1 MKTFD
6 LLDLKMMESIGA
18 YGPRNVT
25 SIARKLNVPAET
37 LRKRLHRMRSKV
49 FLYTNLYHTNLGLKK
64 AFVHA
69 QSIPGREQ
77 LLFDS
82 MKTNDFWIYVNRC
95 YGVNEGCLGIYTVP
109 KEHTGEFE
117 DFVLELQKL
126 GIARDTK
133 LLWST
138 CFQAVHARLN
148 WLSPDEIRWIFNWDK
163 WVNEIPKETTKLP
176 YTLVDPKDFP
186 ILADS
191 TDLFILKEFEKDP
204 TVSLV
209 DVSARLGISQQ
220 LAEYH
225 YKKHVLA
232 CGLVESFEVF
242 DFRFDIN
249 SSDMFYFILTFDSSE
264 KLARFASSLLDKPF
278 ALGLGKILGE
288 NTLLA
293 HIYLPKIEFR
303 NFVDTLSRLI
313 NLGLLQSY
321 SYLIQDLQKAQR
333 QTVSFEYFKDRTW
346 VYDHSKHVKNLR
358 TLVNSS

>member
-6 LLDLKMMESIGA
+6 MLDIDLMESISA
-18 YGPRNVT
+18 YGPRNIT
-25 SIARKLNVPAET
+25 SIASKLNVPAET

-64 AFVHA
+64 AFIHA

-77 LLFDS
+77 QLFDS

-95 YGVNEGCLGIYTVP
+95 YGINEGSLGIYTIP

-138 CFQAVHARLN
+138 CFQAVHARRN
-148 WLSPDEIRWIFNWDK
+148 WLSPNEIRWIFNWDE
-163 WVNEIPKETTKLP
+163 WTSEIPNKTTKLP

-186 ILADS
+186 ILADEI
-191 TDLFILKEFEKDP
+191 DLFILKEFEKDP
-204 TVSLV
+204 TVGLV
-209 DVSARLGISQQ
+209 DVAAKLGISQQ

-232 CGLVESFEVF
+232 HGLVESFEVF
-242 DFRFDIN
+242 DFRYDMN
-249 SSDMFYFILTFDSSE
+249 SSDMFFFILAFNSSE
-264 KLARFASSLLDKPF
+264 KLAKFASSLLDKPF

-293 HIYLPKIEFR
+293 HIYLPKVEFR
-303 NFVDTLSRLI
+303 NFVDTLSKLV

-321 SYLIQDLQKAQR
+321 SYVIQDLRKAQR
-333 QTVSFEYFKDRTW
+333 QTVSYEYFKDRSW
-346 VYDHSKHVKNLR
+346 VYNHNKHIKNLR
-358 TLVNSS
+358 KLIE

>member
-6 LLDLKMMESIGA
+6 MLDLKMMESIGA

-25 SIARKLNVPAET
+25 SIARRLKVPAET

-82 MKTNDFWIYVNRC
+82 MKTNDFWIYVDRC
-95 YGVNEGCLGIYTVP
+95 YGVNEGCFGIYTVP

-117 DFVLELQKL
+117 DFILEIQKL
-126 GIARDTK
+126 GIAGDIK
-133 LLWST
+133 LHWST
-138 CFQAVHARLN
+138 CFQAVHARCN
-148 WLSPDEIRWIFNWDK
+148 WLSPNEIRWIFNWDE
-163 WVNEIPKETTKLP
+163 WVSEIPKETTKLP

-225 YKKHVLA
+225 YKKHILSR
-232 CGLVESFEVF
+232 GLVESFEVL
-242 DFRFDIN
+242 DFRFDMN
-249 SSDMFYFILTFDSSE
+249 SSDMFYFLLTFDSSE
-264 KLARFASSLLDKPF
+264 KLAKFASSLLDKPF
-278 ALGLGKILGE
+278 ALGLGKILSE
-288 NTLLA
+288 NALLA
-293 HIYLPKIEFR
+293 HIYLPKVEFR
-303 NFVDTLSRLI
+303 NFVDTLSRLV
-313 NLGLLQSY
+313 NLELLQNFTY
-321 SYLIQDLQKAQR
+321 VIQDLRRAQR
-333 QTVSFEYFKDRTW
+333 QTISFECFKERSW
-346 VYDHSKHVKNLR
+346 VYDHSKHIKNLR
-358 TLVNSS
+358 ALIK

>member
-6 LLDLKMMESIGA
+6 MLDLKMMESIGA
-18 YGPRNVT
+18 YGPRNIT

-95 YGVNEGCLGIYTVP
+95 YGINEGCLGIYTIP
-109 KEHTGEFE
+109 KEHTSEFE

-126 GIARDTK
+126 EMARDTK

-148 WLSPDEIRWIFNWDK
+148 WLSSTEIRWIFNWDK
-163 WVNEIPKETTKLP
+163 WVSEIPKETTKLP

-186 ILADS
+186 ILADE

-209 DVSARLGISQQ
+209 DVSAKLGISQQ

-225 YKKHVLA
+225 YKKHILTR
-232 CGLVESFEVF
+232 GLVESFEVF
-242 DFRFDIN
+242 DFRFDMN
-249 SSDMFYFILTFDSSE
+249 SSDMFYFILTFDNSE
-264 KLARFASSLLDKPF
+264 KLAKFASSLLDKPF

-293 HIYLPKIEFR
+293 HIYLPKAEFR
-303 NFVDTLSRLI
+303 KFVDTLSRLVNSGI
-313 NLGLLQSY
+313 LQSY
-321 SYLIQDLQKAQR
+321 SYVIQDLGKAQR
-333 QTVSFEYFKDRTW
+333 QTVSHEYFKDRSW
-346 VYDHSKHVKNLR
+346 IYDHNKHIKNLR
-358 TLVNSS
+358 ALIE